1 MPRRPALFSLERLA
15 IVLAL
20 ACLATLAYKLAPR
33 QPQRSIQTVEVL
45 ACDLNAQA
53 CAAELPGG
61 GRVELSITPRPIPVV
76 KPLQVNARL
85 VGVRAEAIEIDFA
98 GVSMDMGENRL
109 RLVADG
115 DGSFS
120 GTAML
125 PVCVSG
131 RMTWQATLT
140 LQIAGSQ
147 RRIAARFRFAA
158 PGETR
163 RD

>member
-1 MPRRPALFSLERLA
+1 MPRRPALFSLKNLA

-20 ACLATLAYKLAPR
+20 ACLATLGYKLSPR
-33 QPQRSIQTVEVL
+33 QPQRAAPTVDAA
-45 ACDLNAQA
+45 ACDLNAQP

-61 GRVELSITPRPIPVV
+61 GRVELSITPRPIPLL

-85 VGVRAEAIEIDFA
+85 VGVAAEAIDIDFA
-98 GVSMDMGENRL
+98 GVAMDMGENRL

-115 DGSFS
+115 HGNFS
-120 GTAML
+120 ATAML

-131 RMTWQATLT
+131 RMTWQATL
-140 LQIAGSQ
+140 LIAGV
-147 RRIAARFRFAA
+147 AARFRFAA
-158 PGETR
+158 PDETR

>member
-1 MPRRPALFSLERLA
+1 MPRRPALFSLPSLA

-20 ACLATLAYKLAPR
+20 ACLAALGYKLAPR
-33 QPQRSIQTVEVL
+33 QPQNGVATVDAS

-61 GRVELSITPRPIPVV
+61 GRVELSIAPRPIPVLR
-76 KPLQVNARL
+76 PLQVNARL
-85 VGVRAEAIEIDFA
+85 VGVAAEAIEIDFT
-98 GVSMDMGENRL
+98 GVAMDMGENRL

-131 RMTWQATLT
+131 RMTWQATL
-140 LQIAGSQ
+140 LIAGSQ

-158 PGETR
+158 PGEAR
-163 RD
+163 R